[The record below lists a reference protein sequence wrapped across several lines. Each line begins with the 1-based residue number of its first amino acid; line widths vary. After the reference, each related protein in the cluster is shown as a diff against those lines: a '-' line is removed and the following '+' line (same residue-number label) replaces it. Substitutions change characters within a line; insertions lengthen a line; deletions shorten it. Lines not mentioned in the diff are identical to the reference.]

1 MEKIF
6 TLVKNLFTSSG
17 KPLTAKAA
25 YFLQAYG
32 KAVDEESLLKEL
44 FDTIR
49 ERILVKSQE
58 GSSLCMIEVN
68 PEITEY
74 VPEIISRYETL
85 GYSVIE
91 INDKSRINGKKVP
104 SGFSKGSILIISWNS
119 IDTIRK
125 FARQSI
131 NEQLASMQSES

>member
-49 ERILVKSQE
+49 ERILMKSQE

-74 VPEIISRYETL
+74 IPEIISRYETL

-91 INDKSRINGKKVP
+91 INENSRINGKKAP

-125 FARQSI
+125 FAKQSI
-131 NEQLASMQSES
+131 NEQLASMQLES

>member
-32 KAVDEESLLKEL
+32 KSVDEELLLKEL